1 MPLLLQHHLYPLL
14 LRTLSDRSAFP
25 LALRSTHI
33 VFHSLKQISP
43 EFETEATVIRTILI
57 KLITGETDAG
67 EPRSGWMRVRDGDYG
82 G

>member
-25 LALRSTHI
+25 LALRRAHI
-33 VFHSLKQISP
+33 VLHSLKQISS
-43 EFETEATVIRTILI
+43 ELETEATV

-67 EPRSGWMRVRDGDYG
+67 EPRAGWMRVRDGDYG